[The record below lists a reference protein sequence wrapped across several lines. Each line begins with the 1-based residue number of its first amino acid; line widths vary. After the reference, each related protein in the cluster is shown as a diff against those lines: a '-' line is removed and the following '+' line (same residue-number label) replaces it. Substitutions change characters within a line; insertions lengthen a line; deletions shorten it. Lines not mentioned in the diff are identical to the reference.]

1 MLERFGRIF
10 VQIYGQGEAPMTITY
25 VDAAAHDPDDAESLA
40 AAGVPHP
47 GVEVRIVDG
56 EICVR
61 GDVVMRG
68 YWRDPE
74 ATARSLR
81 SGWLHTGDVGRF
93 DERGRLHLLD
103 RKGDTII
110 SGGTN
115 IYPREV
121 EEVLVA
127 HPAVGEAVVFGVPD
141 ELWGES
147 VVAAVVVAAGAAPPT
162 EDELIAHCRAR
173 IASFKKPRRVLFAES
188 LPKNAYGKVLRR
200 QVRDD
205 LAARS

>member
-1 MLERFGRIF
+1 M
-10 VQIYGQGEAPMTITY
+10 
-25 VDAAAHDPDDAESLA
+25 
-40 AAGVPHP
+40 
-47 GVEVRIVDG
+47 EVRIVDG

-127 HPAVGEAVVFGVPD
+127 HPGVEEAVVFGVPD

-147 VVAAVVVAAGAAPPT
+147 VVATVVVAAGAEPPT
-162 EDELIAHCRAR
+162 EEELIAHCRAR
-173 IASFKKPRRVLFAES
+173 IASFKKPRRVLFAEA

-205 LAARS
+205 LAALP

>member
-1 MLERFGRIF
+1 
-10 VQIYGQGEAPMTITY
+10 
-25 VDAAAHDPDDAESLA
+25 
-40 AAGVPHP
+40 
-47 GVEVRIVDG
+47 
-56 EICVR
+56 
-61 GDVVMRG
+61 MRG

-103 RKGDTII
+103 RRGDTII

-127 HPAVGEAVVFGVPD
+127 HPGVEEAVVFGVPD

-147 VVAAVVVAAGAAPPT
+147 VVATVVVAAGAEPPT
-162 EDELIAHCRAR
+162 EEELIAHCRAR
-173 IASFKKPRRVLFAES
+173 IASFKKPRRVLFADA

-205 LAARS
+205 IAALP

>member
-1 MLERFGRIF
+1 MSHPVNVASMLARAARRATQGGASPFRELDELTARLGSALLRRGLVRGAGPGRPR
-10 VQIYGQGEAPMTITY
+10 EPRRRRRPA
-25 VDAAAHDPDDAESLA
+25 
-40 AAGVPHP
+40 P
-47 GVEVRIVDG
+47 GVEVRIVD
-56 EICVR
+56 
-61 GDVVMRG
+61 VVMRG
-68 YWRDPE
+68 YW
-74 ATARSLR
+74 
-81 SGWLHTGDVGRF
+81 RF

-127 HPAVGEAVVFGVPD
+127 HPGVEEAVVFGVPD

-147 VVAAVVVAAGAAPPT
+147 VVATVVVAAGAEPPT

-173 IASFKKPRRVLFAES
+173 IASFKKPRRVLFAEE
-188 LPKNAYGKVLRR
+188 LPKNAYGTVLRR

-205 LAARS
+205 LAALP